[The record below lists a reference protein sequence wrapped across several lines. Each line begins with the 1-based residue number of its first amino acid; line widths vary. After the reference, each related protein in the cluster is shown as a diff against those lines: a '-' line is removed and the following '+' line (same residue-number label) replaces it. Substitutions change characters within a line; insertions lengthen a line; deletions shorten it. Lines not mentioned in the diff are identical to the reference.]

1 MAIRSRNSSP
11 AVACAYTYIMPI
23 NALQFSTHYGFSFG
37 YNFISVRL
45 WGARIGESIHVDSVT
60 IPNAADEMF
69 RVWVVA
75 VLFF

>member
-1 MAIRSRNSSP
+1 
-11 AVACAYTYIMPI
+11 MPI

-37 YNFISVRL
+37 YNFISVLL

-75 VLFF
+75 VLFLMEWDIHFPRGPTPPDAV

>member
-1 MAIRSRNSSP
+1 
-11 AVACAYTYIMPI
+11 MPI

-37 YNFISVRL
+37 YNFISVLL

-60 IPNAADEMF
+60 IPNSADEMF

-75 VLFF
+75 VLFLMEWDIHFPRGPTPPDAV